1 MLFRSALAGSP
12 WNGRLSVYPQVN
24 NYQGG
29 VVNRSSF
36 TMEKEK

>member
-1 MLFRSALAGSP
+1 MLFWSVLAGTP
-12 WNGRLSVYPQVN
+12 WNSRLSAYPQVN
-24 NYQGG
+24 NYPGG